1 MSLIK
6 PTPSPSIPISPPP
19 DFQPLGCAECK
30 NGSALGFDFTMALQP
45 IVDIKTRTVF
55 AYEALVRGLGGEP
68 AASVLGRVSEQNRY
82 RFDQSCRVKA
92 VELASRL
99 GLLTYLSI
107 NFMPNAVYRP
117 ELCIRTTLE
126 AAERYNFPTSALIFE
141 FTEDEQL
148 KDTAHLKAIVAHYRK
163 QGFLTAIDDFGAG
176 YARFDLLYEVPTDIV
191 KFDMALTRNIDKDPR
206 RRTIVQHN
214 IRMLEGLSVRVVAE
228 GIETRGEMQVLR
240 DLGVDLMQGYYFAR
254 PALERAELV
263 DFTHLL

>member
-6 PTPSPSIPISPPP
+6 PTPSSSIPISPPP

-240 DLGVDLMQGYYFAR
+240 DLGVDLMQGYYFAQ